1 MHPLR
6 PERPALWPAR
16 SAATMPRKAPPRTQR
31 RSLPCRLW
39 PPSTNGA
46 GYGQPHHSLVF
57 PKEYWERII
66 HRLSGCPLRLV
77 GGYSLQNTRV
87 LVSFLLRAVVVG
99 LAAAFLMV
107 WWKPALLGKAAIPP
121 QNAPAA
127 PIRPTV
133 IMPSFA
139 DAVARAAPAVVNIYT
154 ARLVTER
161 TQAPTLNQLFG
172 DFWPSYRQR
181 VERSLGSGVIVDA
194 SGTIVTNQHVV
205 AGADSI
211 RVQLADSRIADATVV
226 GQDPDTDIA
235 ILHLAMDKLPIM
247 PVGRS
252 DTLRVGDIVL
262 AIGNPYG
269 LSQTVTQGIVS
280 ATGRGQLGLATF
292 ENFIQTD
299 AAINLGNCGGVVI
312 DAHGDLVGIN
322 TAVLNRAYG
331 GPEGIGFAIP
341 VNLVRGVME
350 QILKAGHVVRGWLGF
365 VPQDISDEQAAQ
377 LGIAAGGGV
386 TVVNGPVD
394 SPAFGAGVRPG
405 DLVTGLS
412 GEPVRNAQD
421 LVSRVAALP
430 PGALVELEGRHGR
443 QPYKVNLKVRSE

>member
-1 MHPLR
+1 
-6 PERPALWPAR
+6 
-16 SAATMPRKAPPRTQR
+16 
-31 RSLPCRLW
+31 
-39 PPSTNGA
+39 
-46 GYGQPHHSLVF
+46 
-57 PKEYWERII
+57 
-66 HRLSGCPLRLV
+66 
-77 GGYSLQNTRV
+77 LQNARV
-87 LVSFLLRAVVVG
+87 LVSFLIRAVVVG
-99 LAAAFLMV
+99 LAAAFLVV
-107 WWKPALLGKAAIPP
+107 WWKPSLLGKTA
-121 QNAPAA
+121 APAA
-127 PIRPTV
+127 RPATV
-133 IMPSFA
+133 YTRPPVVMQSFA

-154 ARLVTER
+154 ARVVTER
-161 TQAPTLNQLFG
+161 TQTPSLNQLFG

-181 VERSLGSGVIVDA
+181 VERSLGSGVIVNAD
-194 SGTIVTNQHVV
+194 GTIVTNQHVI

-211 RVQLADSRIADATVV
+211 RVQLSDGRIADATIV

-235 ILHLAMDKLPIM
+235 ILHLAIDKLPVM
-247 PVGRS
+247 PLGRS

-299 AAINLGNCGGVVI
+299 AAINLGNSGGALI

-365 VPQDISDEQAAQ
+365 VPQDLSDEQAAQ
-377 LGIAAGGGV
+377 FGIAAGGGV
-386 TVVNGPVD
+386 TVVNILVH
-394 SPAFGAGVRPG
+394 SPAFESGVRPG
-405 DLVTGLS
+405 DLITGLG
-412 GEPVRNAQD
+412 GEPVQNSQD
-421 LVSRVAALP
+421 LVSRVAALA
-430 PGALVELEGRHGR
+430 PGAQVDLEGRHGR
-443 QPYKVNLKVRSE
+443 QPYKVRLKVLERPTRQAQQQQQE